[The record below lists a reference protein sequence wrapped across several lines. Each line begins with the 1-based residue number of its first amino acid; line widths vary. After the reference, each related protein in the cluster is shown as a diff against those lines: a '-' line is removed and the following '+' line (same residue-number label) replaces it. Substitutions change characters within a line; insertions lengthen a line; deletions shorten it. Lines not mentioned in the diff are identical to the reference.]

1 MKIRIYKTILIIC
14 TLYICY
20 STCIKNTC
28 FKKKTNKPS
37 KQEAYRTH
45 CLPEYW
51 FLAIHKHDQ
60 TYRFTYTFYK
70 KCQCILYIIAII
82 SL

>member
-14 TLYICY
+14 TLYMLVHVLRILVL
-20 STCIKNTC
+20 KR
-28 FKKKTNKPS
+28 KKNKPS

-70 KCQCILYIIAII
+70 KFQCILYIIAII